1 MLAQRGSNAFI
12 DVVLQDIE
20 VKVDEGCVFVRLLQ
34 TARIVGHR
42 EAVDGV
48 GKHRA
53 ENDLSVF
60 LLPGEYVNWPDW
72 IPPVRTEFDQKHLS
86 PDELINLPAFVCP
99 IIAAGEL

>member
-1 MLAQRGSNAFI
+1 MLAQCASNTFI

-20 VKVDEGCVFVRLLQ
+20 VKVDKGCVFVRLLE
-34 TARIVGHR
+34 TAGIVWHR
-42 EAVDGV
+42 ESVDGV

-60 LLPGEYVNWPDW
+60 FLPGEYVNWPDW

-99 IIAAGEL
+99 VVATCEL